1 MHGCNFYVQSGVNPN
16 QYVITILPTS
26 GFQGGG
32 QVQEQRSGDK
42 QPEETPVPHPIGQV
56 QGENRVRH
64 QRRSASFQ
72 DSLAESRYRHF
83 KVQIYFLLI
92 FFF

>member
-1 MHGCNFYVQSGVNPN
+1 M
-16 QYVITILPTS
+16 T
-26 GFQGGG
+26 FQGGG

-92 FFF
+92 SHFLKILRYKNTFY